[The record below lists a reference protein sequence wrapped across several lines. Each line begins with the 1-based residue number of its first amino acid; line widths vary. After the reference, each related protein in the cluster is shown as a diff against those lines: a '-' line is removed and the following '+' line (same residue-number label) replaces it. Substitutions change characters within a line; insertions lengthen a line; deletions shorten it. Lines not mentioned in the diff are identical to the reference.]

1 MLDSIIRFAVRNKL
15 IIGIFTLGW
24 IIWGVVQ
31 VSRLPF
37 DALPDITSNQVQ
49 VITISPSLASPEV
62 ERLITFPIE
71 QTCFNINGIKE
82 VRSISRFGLS
92 VVTLVFNDQ
101 TDVYWA
107 RQQVSE
113 RMIKVKDQI
122 PREAG
127 LPELAPV
134 TTGLGEIYQYIL
146 RPAKGYEGKYSSED
160 LRTMQ
165 DWIVRRQLV
174 GTPGVADVSSFGGNL
189 KQYEVA
195 IKPERLKAMG
205 ISVQDIF
212 QAIEQNNQNSG
223 GAYIEKGPSML
234 FIRTEGLAGTIEDI
248 GNICIKKTDNDIP
261 IFVHDVATVQIGHA
275 IRYGAMTFSDKG
287 EVAGAVVLMLKGE
300 NAYRVVK
307 VVKERIEKIRATLPE
322 GVILDTFYDRTKMV
336 DRAIDTVKMNLLEG
350 ALIVVFVL
358 VFFLSNFRASL
369 VVASVIPLSML
380 FAVGMMNLFGVS
392 GNLMSLGALDFG
404 LIVDGAVIIVEA
416 LMHHLYHQKLY
427 KDNISQIEMDKAVV
441 SSSSRM
447 MNAAVFGQIIILIV
461 YLPILTLTGIEGKM
475 FRPMAQTVSFA
486 LIGAFILS
494 LTYVPMITSLVLSK
508 TIKIKESWSDKILH
522 NLQDFYGRILAK
534 VLYFPKVIVGIAILL
549 LCFSI
554 WVSASLGGEFIPKL
568 EEGDFAVDARLLT
581 GTSLTTS
588 VATALQSAAILKQ
601 FPEVEKIVSRV
612 GSSEIPTD
620 PMPVEMSD
628 IIISLK
634 PKEEWKTAST
644 YDALADTMS
653 NALKKITGLTAG
665 FQYPVQMRFN
675 ELISGARQDVVC
687 KVFGENL
694 DTLAKYASKLG
705 EIIHDI
711 PGAAD
716 LYVETLTGQ
725 PQIVVRYNR
734 QLLSMYQL
742 NINDVNR
749 VIRTAFAGEAT
760 GAVYENERKFDIVVR
775 LADQSRKDI
784 NDVKQLQLT
793 TPNGLQLPLDQVAQ
807 VAVEEGPSQI
817 QREDAQR
824 RIIVGFNTRG
834 RDVETIVAE
843 LQKKVN
849 RSIKLPPGYYIYYGG
864 QFENLVEAKQRLSI
878 ALPIA
883 LALIFLMLYFAFG
896 SLTYGLIIFSAIPL
910 SAIGG
915 ILSLWF
921 RAMPFS
927 ISAGVGFIALFGV
940 AVLNGIVLITEFN
953 RLKKEGIEDMKTIIL
968 EGARLRLRPVL
979 MTAAVASLGFLPMA
993 LSQGAGAEVQRPLA
1007 TVVIGGLI
1015 TATLLTLLVLPVLYY
1030 WVENRK
1036 PRIPKV
1042 LPFIVFMTFFS
1053 LTSFA
1058 QPQGQ
1063 KLSLDSMISI
1073 GLKHNLSLQ
1082 SAKKSTEYWK
1092 VLKQS
1097 KYTLPKTQFGFEYG
1111 NINSFNNDT
1120 RFYLNQDIILPAI
1133 YNRQIA
1139 LYDAQ
1144 GQASESLVV
1153 LNALDLKK
1161 AIRNNYYSMENA
1173 LLHWTLSVKM
1183 DSIYKKF
1190 AEVAELRYKTGDISL
1205 VEKTAAISQHAQFSL
1220 QQDQYI
1226 YELGMY
1232 QSQNKLLLGTNDVL
1246 IPIINEIKFSSEQSL
1261 VTNKVL
1267 HPQTVYWEKQQLVYK
1282 AMSNVEKAAL
1292 LPDFTV
1298 GYNNLSIIG
1307 WQTPDG
1313 IKQNFYNSGNR
1324 FHTYHIGIG
1333 IPLWRNAIKQKI
1345 KSENINEQIAAINSL
1360 QASETISK
1368 AFESKMFQYKKN
1380 LLAVQYYQKDGL
1392 NQSNLIESQA
1402 LAGYKAGNMSYSEF
1416 VALMAQAL
1424 QIQHNYLEA
1433 KHQLNLVEVELEYLK
1448 GN

>member
-1 MLDSIIRFAVRNKL
+1 MLDSIIRFSVRNKL
-15 IIGIFTLGW
+15 IIGILTLGW
-24 IIWGVVQ
+24 IIWGIFE
-31 VSRLPF
+31 VSQLPI

-49 VITISPSLASPEV
+49 VITISPTLASPEV

-71 QTCFNINGIKE
+71 QTCFNIHGIKE

-92 VVTLVFNDQ
+92 VVSLVFDDK

-134 TTGLGEIYQYIL
+134 TTGLGEIYQYVL
-146 RPAKGYEGKYSSED
+146 RPAKGYEGKYSTED
-160 LRTMQ
+160 LRTIQ

-174 GTPGVADVSSFGGNL
+174 GTPGVADISSFGGKL

-195 IKPERLKAMG
+195 IKTDRLKAMG
-205 ISVQDIF
+205 ISVQELF

-234 FIRTEGLAGTIEDI
+234 FIRTEGLTGSLEDI
-248 GNICIKKTDNDIP
+248 GNICIKKTASDVP
-261 IFVHDVATVQIGHA
+261 IYVHDVANVQIGHA
-275 IRYGAMTFSDKG
+275 VRYGAMTFSDKG

-300 NAYRVVK
+300 NASQVVK
-307 VVKERIEKIRATLPE
+307 LVKERIAKIKTTLPE
-322 GVILDTFYDRTKMV
+322 GIILETFYDRTKMV
-336 DRAIDTVKMNLLEG
+336 NRAIGTVKKNLLEG

-369 VVASVIPLSML
+369 VVASVIPLAML
-380 FAVGMMNLFGVS
+380 FAVGMMNIFKVS

-416 LMHHLYHQKLY
+416 LMHQLYHQKLY
-427 KDNISQIEMDKAVV
+427 KGTLSKDEMDNAVIA
-441 SSSSRM
+441 SSSKM
-447 MNAAVFGQIIILIV
+447 MNAAVFGQVIILIV

-508 TIKIKESWSDKILH
+508 KIDTKESISDKLLLK
-522 NLQDFYGRILAK
+522 LQEFYARFLSR
-534 VLYFPKVIVGIAILL
+534 VMYFPKLTVGIAAALL
-549 LCFSI
+549 ALSI
-554 WVSASLGGEFIPKL
+554 WVANGLGGEFIPKL

-601 FPEVEKIVSRV
+601 FPEVEKIVSRI

-628 IIISLK
+628 IIVSLK
-634 PKEEWKTAST
+634 PKEEWTTAAT
-644 YDALADTMS
+644 YDDLADTMS
-653 NALKKITGLTAG
+653 KALNIIPGLTAG

-694 DTLAKYASKLG
+694 DTLAKYAVKLG
-705 EIIHDI
+705 AVIQKI

-734 QLLSMYQL
+734 PLLSMYQL
-742 NINDVNR
+742 NVSEINR
-749 VIRTAFAGEAT
+749 VVRTAFAGESA
-760 GAVYENERKFDIVVR
+760 GLVYENERRFDVTVR
-775 LADQSRKDI
+775 LADQSRQDI

-793 TPNGLQLPLDQVAQ
+793 TPSGLQIPLSQVASITL
-807 VAVEEGPSQI
+807 EEGPSQI
-817 QREDAQR
+817 QREDAKR

-843 LQKKVN
+843 LQQKVTT
-849 RSIKLPPGYYIYYGG
+849 SIKLPPGYYIYYGG

-878 ALPIA
+878 ALPAA
-883 LALIFLMLYFAFG
+883 LALIFLMLYLAFG
-896 SLTYGLIIFSAIPL
+896 SLTYGLLIFSAIPL

-915 ILSLWF
+915 IISLWM
-921 RAMPFS
+921 RSMPFS

-953 RLKKEGIEDMKTIIL
+953 RLKKEGTKDTKTIIL
-968 EGARLRLRPVL
+968 EGTKLRLRPVL

-993 LSQGAGAEVQRPLA
+993 LSNGAGAEVQRPLA

-1015 TATLLTLLVLPVLYY
+1015 TATLLTLLVLPILYY
-1030 WVENRK
+1030 WVEQRK
-1036 PRIPKV
+1036 PKMPTIIPTV
-1042 LPFIVFMTFFS
+1042 LLMFASFA
-1053 LTSFA
+1053 SFA
-1058 QPQGQ
+1058 QPKGQ
-1063 KLSLDSMISI
+1063 HIALDSMISMA
-1073 GLKHNLSLQ
+1073 LQHNKSLQ
-1082 SAKKSTEYWK
+1082 SSKKTTEYWDA
-1092 VLKQS
+1092 LQQA
-1097 KYTLPKTQFGFEYG
+1097 KYTMPKTQFGLEYG

-1120 RFYLNQDIILPAI
+1120 RLYVNQDIPLPAVYNKQKSLYAAQGQVSTSMVKLNALELKKAVRINYFSMVNVILHWRLSAKMQDI
-1133 YNRQIA
+1133 YNR
-1139 LYDAQ
+1139 
-1144 GQASESLVV
+1144 
-1153 LNALDLKK
+1153 
-1161 AIRNNYYSMENA
+1161 M
-1173 LLHWTLSVKM
+1173 
-1183 DSIYKKF
+1183 
-1190 AEVAELRYKTGDISL
+1190 AEAAVLRYKTGDITQ
-1205 VEKTAAISQHAQFSL
+1205 VEKISITNQSAQYKV
-1220 QQDQYI
+1220 QQEQYLF
-1226 YELGMY
+1226 ELEAFQAKNQQILGVSDAFIPT
-1232 QSQNKLLLGTNDVL
+1232 QTEWNTVDKLVVD
-1246 IPIINEIKFSSEQSL
+1246 SS
-1261 VTNKVL
+1261 TTI
-1267 HPQTVYWEKQQLVYK
+1267 HPQIEYWEKQQLVYK
-1282 AMSNVEKAAL
+1282 AMASVEKSTL
-1292 LPDFTV
+1292 LPDVTV
-1298 GYNNLSIIG
+1298 GFNNLSIIG
-1307 WQTPDG
+1307 WQSPDG
-1313 IKQNFYNSGNR
+1313 INQKFYNSSNR
-1324 FHTYHIGIG
+1324 FHTYHLGVS
-1333 IPLWRNAIKQKI
+1333 IPLWRSAVNAKI
-1345 KSENINEQIAAINSL
+1345 KAETVNEQIAELNGKQTQEAL
-1360 QASETISK
+1360 HA
-1368 AFESKMFQYKKN
+1368 AFENTLALFKKN
-1380 LLAVQYYQKDGL
+1380 NAAIHYYETEGL
-1392 NQSNLIESQA
+1392 KQADLIEAQTATAYRS
-1402 LAGYKAGNMSYSEF
+1402 GNINYAEF
-1416 VALMAQAL
+1416 AALMAQAL
-1424 QIQHNYLEA
+1424 QIQLNYLDV
-1433 KHQLNLVEVELEYLK
+1433 KHQLNLLQIELEYLK

>member
-1 MLDSIIRFAVRNKL
+1 MLDFIIRFAVRNKL

-24 IIWGVVQ
+24 MIWGVVQ
-31 VSRLPF
+31 VTQLPF

-49 VITISPSLASPEV
+49 VITISPTLASPEV

-71 QTCFNINGIKE
+71 QTCFNISGIKE

-92 VVTLVFNDQ
+92 VVTLVFNDK

-107 RQQVSE
+107 RQQVTE
-113 RMIKVKDQI
+113 RMTKVKDQI

-134 TTGLGEIYQYIL
+134 TTGLGEIYQYVL
-146 RPAKGYEGKYSSED
+146 RAAPGYEGKYSSED

-195 IKPERLKAMG
+195 IKPDRLKAMG

-212 QAIEQNNQNSG
+212 QSIEQNNQNSG

-248 GNICIKKTDNDIP
+248 GNICIKKTANDIP
-261 IFVHDVATVQIGHA
+261 IYVHDVATVQIGHA

-300 NAYRVVK
+300 NASRVVK

-322 GVILDTFYDRTKMV
+322 GVILETFYDRTKMV
-336 DRAIDTVKMNLLEG
+336 DRAIETVKKNLLEG

-416 LMHHLYHQKLY
+416 LMHQLYHQKLY
-427 KDNISQIEMDKAVV
+427 KDNISQVEMDEAVV

-447 MNAAVFGQIIILIV
+447 MNAAVFGQVIILIV

-508 TIKIKESWSDKILH
+508 KIKIKESWSDKILH

-534 VLYFPKVIVGIAILL
+534 VLYFPRVIVGIAILL
-549 LCFSI
+549 LCLSI
-554 WVSASLGGEFIPKL
+554 WVATGLGGEFIPKL

-588 VATALQSAAILKQ
+588 VSTALQSAAILKR
-601 FPEVEKIVSRV
+601 FPEVEKVVSRI

-628 IIISLK
+628 IMISLK
-634 PKEEWKTAST
+634 PKEEWKTATT

-653 NALKKITGLTAG
+653 KALKNIPGLTAG

-705 EIIHDI
+705 EIINDI

-760 GAVYENERKFDIVVR
+760 GVVYENERKYDIVVR

-793 TPNGLQLPLDQVAQ
+793 APNGLQVPLAQ
-807 VAVEEGPSQI
+807 VAEVTIEEGPSQI
-817 QREDAQR
+817 QREDAKR

-843 LQKKVN
+843 LQKKVGN
-849 RSIKLPPGYYIYYGG
+849 SVKLPPGYYIYYGG

-878 ALPIA
+878 ALPAA

-896 SLTYGLIIFSAIPL
+896 SLTYGLLIFSAIPL

-968 EGARLRLRPVL
+968 EGTRLRLRPVL

-1036 PRIPKV
+1036 PKMPKILPIIV
-1042 LPFIVFMTFFS
+1042 LMVFFS

-1063 KLSLDSMISI
+1063 NLSLDSMIAI
-1073 GLKHNLSLQ
+1073 ALKHNLSLQ

-1092 VLKQS
+1092 VLQQT
-1097 KYTLPKTQFGFEYG
+1097 KYTLPKTQFGIEYG
-1111 NINSFNNDT
+1111 NINSFNNDN
-1120 RFYLNQDIILPAI
+1120 RLYINQDIPLPAT
-1133 YNRQIA
+1133 YKSQNA

-1144 GQASESLVV
+1144 GKVSESLVV
-1153 LNALDLKK
+1153 LNALDLKR
-1161 AIRNNYYSMENA
+1161 AVRTNYYLMENA
-1173 LLHWTLSVKM
+1173 ILHWTLSVKM
-1183 DSIYKKF
+1183 DTIYKKL
-1190 AEVAELRYKTGDISL
+1190 AEAAELRYKTGEITM
-1205 VEKTAAISQHAQFSL
+1205 VEKTSAISQLAQFKV
-1220 QQDQYI
+1220 QQEQFI
-1226 YELGMY
+1226 YDLNMY
-1232 QSQNKLLLGTNDVL
+1232 QAQNKLLLGTNDVL
-1246 IPIINEIKFSSEQSL
+1246 IPTFNEIKFSSEQAL
-1261 VTNKVL
+1261 VSNKVL

-1292 LPDFTV
+1292 LPDFTI

-1313 IKQNFYNSGNR
+1313 IKQKFYNNGNR
-1324 FHTYHIGIG
+1324 FHTYHIGIS
-1333 IPLWRNAIKQKI
+1333 IPIWRNAIKQKI

-1368 AFESKMFQYKKN
+1368 AFESKVFQYKKN
-1380 LLAVQYYQKDGL
+1380 LVAVQYYQTDGL
-1392 NQSNLIESQA
+1392 NQSNLIETQA
-1402 LAGYKAGNMSYSEF
+1402 LAGYKAGNMSYSEL

-1424 QIQHNYLEA
+1424 QIQLNYLDA
-1433 KHQLNLVEVELEYLK
+1433 KHQLNLAMVELEYLK